1 MNNQELTELLKKL
14 HDEVD
19 GIKDVDE
26 KSLQLL
32 RDLEKDIDE
41 LLERSEQ
48 DDSVVE
54 RLRDAIREFEV
65 THPSITAM
73 LSEISNILSNAGI

>member
-1 MNNQELTELLKKL
+1 MNNQELTELLRKL
-14 HDEVD
+14 HDELD
-19 GIKDVDE
+19 DIKDVDE

-41 LLERSEQ
+41 VLERSDQ
-48 DDSVVE
+48 DSILE
-54 RLRDAIREFEV
+54 RLREAIREFEV

-73 LSEISNILSNAGI
+73 LSEISNILNNAGI

>member
-19 GIKDVDE
+19 SIKDVDE

-32 RDLEKDIDE
+32 RDLEKDIDD
-41 LLERSEQ
+41 LLERSEP
-48 DDSVVE
+48 DSLIE
-54 RLRDAIREFEV
+54 RLRDAIRQFEV
-65 THPSITAM
+65 THPSLTTM
-73 LSEISNILSNAGI
+73 LSEISNILNNAGI

>member
-1 MNNQELTELLKKL
+1 MNNQELTELLRKL
-14 HDEVD
+14 HDELD
-19 GIKDVDE
+19 DIKDVDE

-41 LLERSEQ
+41 VLERS
-48 DDSVVE
+48 DHDSILE
-54 RLRDAIREFEV
+54 RLREAIREFEV

-73 LSEISNILSNAGI
+73 LSEISNILNNAGI

>member
-1 MNNQELTELLKKL
+1 MNNQELTELLRKL
-14 HDEVD
+14 HDELD
-19 GIKDVDE
+19 DIKDVDE

-41 LLERSEQ
+41 VLERSDQ
-48 DDSVVE
+48 DSIVE
-54 RLRDAIREFEV
+54 RLREAIREFEV

-73 LSEISNILSNAGI
+73 LSEISNILNNAGI

>member
-1 MNNQELTELLKKL
+1 MNNQELTELLRKL
-14 HDEVD
+14 HDELD
-19 GIKDVDE
+19 DIKDVDE

-41 LLERSEQ
+41 VLERSDQ
-48 DDSVVE
+48 DSLVE
-54 RLRDAIREFEV
+54 RLREAIREFEV

-73 LSEISNILSNAGI
+73 LSEISNILNNAGI